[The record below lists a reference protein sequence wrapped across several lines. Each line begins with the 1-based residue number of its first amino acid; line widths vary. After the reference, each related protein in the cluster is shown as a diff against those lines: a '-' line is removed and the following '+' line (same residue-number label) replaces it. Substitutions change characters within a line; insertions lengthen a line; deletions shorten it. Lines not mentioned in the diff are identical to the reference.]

1 MLKTRIFALNLMNS
15 AGLPRLLPAEKREK
29 LREKIR
35 VMLGGDE
42 SASNMASKI
51 EIALY
56 GAISIEES

>member
-1 MLKTRIFALNLMNS
+1 M
-15 AGLPRLLPAEKREK
+15 LPAEKREK